1 VRRLGGLLA
10 IPLFLTIVFAGG
22 AALDYEYA
30 RAGDPPPGTVRIE
43 GPRKTFGHGLIRI
56 GGKGAEAWRWE
67 YVKAVR
73 RLNWHAERLRQ
84 ARRELRQRHEASSL
98 EAIALASVAYGVDH
112 NTLIR
117 KARCETGGTFS
128 PYAKNPN
135 STASGLFQFLT
146 STWASTPYGHLSIWD
161 PYANALAAG
170 WMHARGR
177 GGEWVCR

>member
-10 IPLFLTIVFAGG
+10 IPLLLTIVLAGG
-22 AALDYEYA
+22 GAIDYEYA
-30 RAGDPPPGTVRIE
+30 KAGKPPPGTARIQ
-43 GPRKTFGHGLIRI
+43 GPTKTFGHGLIRI
-56 GGKGAEAWRWE
+56 NGHGVEWYRWE
-67 YVKAVR
+67 LIKATR
-73 RLNWHAERLRQ
+73 RLNWHANQLRQ
-84 ARRELRQRHEASSL
+84 ARRELRERHQPSSL
-98 EAIALASVAYGVDH
+98 TAIALASVAYGVDH
-112 NTLIR
+112 QTLVR

-170 WMHARGR
+170 WMHRVGR